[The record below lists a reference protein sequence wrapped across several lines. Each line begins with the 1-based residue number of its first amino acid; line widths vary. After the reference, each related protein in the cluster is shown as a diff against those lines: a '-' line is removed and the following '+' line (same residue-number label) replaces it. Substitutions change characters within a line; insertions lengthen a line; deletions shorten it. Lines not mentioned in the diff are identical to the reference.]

1 MLQSQAGEVLSEEFL
16 PPLATELSV
25 FRERKNNIQ
34 RMWHKKQKGS
44 GMELEG
50 GRMGEDLENYS
61 VSYVYLKDQLKP

>member
-1 MLQSQAGEVLSEEFL
+1 
-16 PPLATELSV
+16 
-25 FRERKNNIQ
+25 
-34 RMWHKKQKGS
+34 MWHKKQKGS